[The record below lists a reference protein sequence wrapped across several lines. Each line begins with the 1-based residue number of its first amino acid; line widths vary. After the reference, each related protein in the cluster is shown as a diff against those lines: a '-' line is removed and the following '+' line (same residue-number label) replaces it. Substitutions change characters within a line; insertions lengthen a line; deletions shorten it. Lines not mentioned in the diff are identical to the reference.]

1 MMSERRLFVLQ
12 RASAALLLPFVV
24 LHLLTILYAVRGG
37 LTAGEILA
45 RTHGSVGWAL
55 FYGAFVV
62 LAAAH
67 APIGL
72 RNVLR
77 EWTRWR
83 GRSLDL
89 TMLGL
94 GLVFLAMG
102 LRALIA
108 LVT

>member
-1 MMSERRLFVLQ
+1 MISERGLFVLQ